1 MERSFVLG
9 VPPVTFVDEARL
21 TTQVVKYSKQQEGA
35 YVTKSGYEKLVSL
48 TLKEFMN
55 DSDKKKNA
63 AAIVDR
69 LFSLY
74 DMYGSQEQRGCA

>member
-1 MERSFVLG
+1 LLIVAQPPGLSCEGSF
-9 VPPVTFVDEARL
+9 PSVTFVDEARL

-35 YVTKSGYEKLVSL
+35 YVTKSGFEKLVSL

-74 DMYGSQEQRGCA
+74 DMYAS